1 MVDSLIYFALGS
13 ILPGTYLFILPGT
26 FFVCILSE
34 SLFPC
39 IMKAVPKKFHRL
51 ILAGENSKCFREVRD
66 VMKRNKIPLYTVS
79 LLLAAAVSV
88 FVLFPLGGAA
98 EAVQYRENE
107 WNYVDGSMDVSN
119 GIPENAGGRLARIR
133 SLGKLTV
140 ATSPYY
146 PPQEFID
153 ESKTGMERFAGA
165 DMELA
170 RLIAQRMGVELEIVP
185 MEFADVLS
193 FVADGTYDLAISALS
208 FTSGRAAVLEMSK
221 GYYYTEEQ
229 ASSGLII
236 RQENADAI
244 RSVDDLAGR
253 DLVAQSASLQET
265 MAVDNIAF
273 YRKFRRL
280 PSAGDVYDAVMEG
293 KADAAVVDIG
303 IARVYIE
310 NHPDC
315 GLMIVPDV
323 TFALQ
328 PQYTGDRIAAKKG
341 EIELMYFVNGVID
354 EVLASGQYKS
364 WFEYYAHRDAPVN

>member
-1 MVDSLIYFALGS
+1 M
-13 ILPGTYLFILPGT
+13 
-26 FFVCILSE
+26 
-34 SLFPC
+34 
-39 IMKAVPKKFHRL
+39 
-51 ILAGENSKCFREVRD
+51 
-66 VMKRNKIPLYTVS
+66 MKRVHRPFSMAAVFLLTAAVISIFFIISYT
-79 LLLAAAVSV
+79 AAA
-88 FVLFPLGGAA
+88 
-98 EAVQYRENE
+98 EETVQYKENE

-140 ATSPYY
+140 ATSPDY

-153 ESKTGMERFAGA
+153 DSKTGMDRFAGA

-185 MEFADVLS
+185 MEFNDVLS
-193 FVADGTYDLAISALS
+193 SVADGAYDLAVSALS

-221 GYYYTEEQ
+221 GYYFSQEQ

-236 RQENADAI
+236 QEENAQTI
-244 RSVDDLAGR
+244 RSVDDLAQR
-253 DLVAQSASLQET
+253 DIVAQSGSLQET
-265 MAVDNIAF
+265 MAADNISF

-293 KADAAVVDIG
+293 KADAGVVDIA

-310 NHPDC
+310 NHPGC

-323 TFALQ
+323 SFALQ

-341 EIELMYFVNGVID
+341 EIELIYFVNGVID
-354 EVLASGQYKS
+354 EVLASGQYEA
-364 WFEYYAHRDAPVN
+364 WFARHAHESAALQ